1 MRVTLISPAS
11 TSGKQDI
18 ELQSGTRTWAVF
30 GCSSVLSSSFYLH
43 RVRSSRRSL
52 ARFTKRMHDAT
63 SYQIFLSPF
72 SFYRPLSISLFLSFT
87 TKLVVRPSTLDISDS
102 KHNFSPGGLY
112 ACRGILPWWRRVAAS
127 LKFHTRWP
135 TYQTLPQTCLASSP
149 AVKHPE
155 NFLPEESS
163 HYTSSPLIPSAN
175 VPFDNFGKP
184 FTGKLLYP
192 LLVYVDWILDDL
204 HEFSHKK
211 DILRFTR

>member
-1 MRVTLISPAS
+1 MQMPFYTSEVRSCRIEKKKERDTSRTFLRIRFNSLGLRSHVNRRQIKEAKKEKRWKKRGKIVKLKGLRQELRVTLISPAS

-30 GCSSVLSSSFYLH
+30 GCSSVLSSFYLH

-72 SFYRPLSISLFLSFT
+72 SFYRLLSISLFLSFT

-112 ACRGILPWWRRVAAS
+112 ACRGILPW
-127 LKFHTRWP
+127 
-135 TYQTLPQTCLASSP
+135 
-149 AVKHPE
+149 
-155 NFLPEESS
+155 
-163 HYTSSPLIPSAN
+163 
-175 VPFDNFGKP
+175 
-184 FTGKLLYP
+184 
-192 LLVYVDWILDDL
+192 
-204 HEFSHKK
+204 
-211 DILRFTR
+211 